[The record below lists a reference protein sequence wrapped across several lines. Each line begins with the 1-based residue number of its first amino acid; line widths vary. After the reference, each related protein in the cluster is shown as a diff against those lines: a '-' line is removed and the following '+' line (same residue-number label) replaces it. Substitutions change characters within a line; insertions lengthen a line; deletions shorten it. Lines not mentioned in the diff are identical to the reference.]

1 MTMKVPKKTLR
12 LTQRYARPAPPLRLT
27 PYAWAKL
34 LFLRD
39 AGPTEIGG
47 FGISAEH
54 DLLLVENFCLVKQ
67 CCSVAT
73 VRFDDES
80 VADFFDEQVD
90 QGLAPEQFGRIW
102 VHTHPGSSPL
112 PSSTDEETFARCF
125 GGADWSLMLILAC
138 GGRTYARLRFG
149 VGPGASLILP
159 IEIDFGAASPA
170 SDYAVWEQEYRDSV
184 SADMILAPVRLAPG
198 PMGRVNAAPA
208 EEVPITCSDP
218 FFDPARYDRWEDIY
232 GRYF

>member
-1 MTMKVPKKTLR
+1 MKMTVPKKTLR
-12 LTQRYARPAPPLRLT
+12 LTQRYSQPAPPLRLT

-47 FGISAEH
+47 FGISAASN
-54 DLLLVENFCLVKQ
+54 LLLVEDFCLVKQ

-90 QGLAPEQFGRIW
+90 QGLAPERFGRVW

-112 PSSTDEETFARCF
+112 PSVTDEETFARCF
-125 GGADWSLMLILAC
+125 GGTDWSLMLILAC
-138 GGRTYARLRFG
+138 GGKTYARLRFG
-149 VGPGASLILP
+149 VGPKASLILP
-159 IEIDFGAASPA
+159 IEIDFGAAGPPMDHA
-170 SDYAVWEQEYRDSV
+170 TWEQEYRDNV
-184 SADMILAPVRLAPG
+184 SLEAILPPARLANGERASASKP
-198 PMGRVNAAPA
+198 RD
-208 EEVPITCSDP
+208 VPESAISDP
-218 FFDPARYDRWEDIY
+218 FFDPARFDPWECLY
-232 GRYF
+232 ERYF

>member
-1 MTMKVPKKTLR
+1 MNWNVSKKTLR
-12 LTQRYARPAPPLRLT
+12 LTQRYAQAALPLRLT

-47 FGISAEH
+47 FAISAESN
-54 DLLLVENFCLVKQ
+54 LLLIEDFRLVKQ

-90 QGLAPEQFGRIW
+90 RGLAPERFGRIW
-102 VHTHPGSSPL
+102 VHTHPGCSPL
-112 PSSTDEETFARCF
+112 PSVTDEETFTRCF

-138 GGRTYARLRFG
+138 GGKTYARLRFG
-149 VGPGASLILP
+149 VGPTASLILP
-159 IEIDFGAASPA
+159 IEIDFGGACSAM
-170 SDYAVWEQEYRDSV
+170 DHAVWEQEYRDHV
-184 SADMILAPVRLAPG
+184 SAEVIPAPVRPSISPSANFVTSRDEPES
-198 PMGRVNAAPA
+198 A
-208 EEVPITCSDP
+208 IDDP
-218 FFDPARYDRWEDIY
+218 FFDPTRFDPWECLY
-232 GRYF
+232 ERYF

>member
-1 MTMKVPKKTLR
+1 M
-12 LTQRYARPAPPLRLT
+12 
-27 PYAWAKL
+27 
-34 LFLRD
+34 
-39 AGPTEIGG
+39 
-47 FGISAEH
+47 
-54 DLLLVENFCLVKQ
+54 KQ

-170 SDYAVWEQEYRDSV
+170 SDAVAWEQEYRDNV
-184 SADMILAPVRLAPG
+184 SADMVLAPVRPVHG
-198 PMGRVNAAPA
+198 PVGVNPVRA
-208 EEVPITCSDP
+208 EEVPSTCSDP

>member
-1 MTMKVPKKTLR
+1 MKLKVPKKTLR
-12 LTQRYARPAPPLRLT
+12 LTQRYAQPAPPLRLT

-47 FGISAEH
+47 FGISSASN
-54 DLLLVENFCLVKQ
+54 LLLIEDFRLVKQ

-90 QGLAPEQFGRIW
+90 QGLAPERFGRIW
-102 VHTHPGSSPL
+102 VHTHPGSSPV
-112 PSSTDEETFARCF
+112 PSVTDEATFARCF

-149 VGPGASLILP
+149 VGPRASLMLP
-159 IEIDFGAASPA
+159 IEIDFGLPSPA
-170 SDYAVWEQEYRDSV
+170 MDQAAWEQEYEDNV
-184 SADMILAPVRLAPG
+184 SAEPIF
-198 PMGRVNAAPA
+198 APA
-208 EEVPITCSDP
+208 KPATCPGASLSAALAEELPVLSNDP
-218 FFDPARYDRWEDIY
+218 FFDPWECLY
-232 GRYF
+232 ERYF